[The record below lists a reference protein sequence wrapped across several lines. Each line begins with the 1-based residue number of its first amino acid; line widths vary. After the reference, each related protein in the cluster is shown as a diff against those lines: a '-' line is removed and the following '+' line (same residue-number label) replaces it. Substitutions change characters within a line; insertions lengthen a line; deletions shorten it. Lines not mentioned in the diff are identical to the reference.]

1 LPALNEKEIDRNIG
15 LFLFMPNLAKSLSA
29 EHGCP
34 ASTEQP
40 E

>member
-1 LPALNEKEIDRNIG
+1 LQALNEKEIDKNID
-15 LFLFMPNLAKSLSA
+15 LFLFMPNLTKRLSA